1 MIMSGRKYA
10 GLALL
15 AFLSLLAILNV
26 TDPVSANVP
35 SVLRIDNISQGS
47 SGRIRLQISHLNPSA
62 THYVDMV
69 EVANDATGQITQFNL
84 QPQSSNPFTVEFD
97 LGQLQGTPYIR
108 ARAHC
113 TLDGWSTWSNSTPA
127 PEFTEAGAMM
137 VMAFAG
143 SLLMTRKVRRK

>member
-1 MIMSGRKYA
+1 MSGRKYV
-10 GLALL
+10 GFTLL

-26 TDPVSANVP
+26 TGPVSANVP

-84 QPQSSNPFTVEFD
+84 QPQSSNPFTIELD
-97 LGQLQGTPYIR
+97 LGQLQGTQNIR
-108 ARAHC
+108 VRAHC
-113 TLDGWSTWSNSTPA
+113 NVHGWSNWSNQIQV
-127 PEFTEAGAMM
+127 PEFTEVGAIF
-137 VMAFAG
+137 VMTLAG
-143 SLLMTRKVRRK
+143 SLLLARRIMRK